1 MTEFTHELPNNI
13 DLFEGVKVVASA
25 MPKYPFSINLIDVIK
40 DGYCEISDTGQF
52 SKQRWDALGAIVS
65 FFIPP
70 EVFSSYYDSIYL
82 IKRDLSSICKD
93 ILPPSAGYDIINVSI
108 SPIIP
113 SKTKN
118 PLAEIQ
124 KIVTDE
130 RYLSL
135 SEDLINKGKRMADAY
150 ITLYALEN
158 HVRDYIHNT
167 FLREKGSD
175 YLNKIVIPKKTQ
187 SGIVLRKSQ
196 EDSKKWLPLRGG
208 NDLFYLD
215 FIELA
220 DIIINNWD
228 YFKNYIPDQ
237 NWIKVKMQEMYDIRC
252 LVAHNS
258 FISDEN
264 IQLLD
269 ITTKQ
274 IIKQL
279 YS

>member
-279 YS
+279 YT

>member
-1 MTEFTHELPNNI
+1 MTEFTHELPNNN
-13 DLFEGVKVVASA
+13 DLFYGVKVVASA
-25 MPKYPFSINLIDVIK
+25 RQQYPFSINLIDVIK

-52 SKQRWDALGAIVS
+52 SKQRWNAIGAIVS

-70 EVFSSYYDSIYL
+70 EIFSLYYESIEF

-93 ILPPSAGYDIINVSI
+93 VLPPSAGFDIINVSI
-108 SPIIP
+108 SPIIS
-113 SKTKN
+113 SKTKDS
-118 PLAEIQ
+118 LSEIR
-124 KIVTDE
+124 KIVADE
-130 RYLSL
+130 RYLNL
-135 SEDLINKGKRMADAY
+135 SEDLINKGKKMADAY

-167 FLREKGSD
+167 FLREIGSD
-175 YLNKIVIPKKTQ
+175 YLNKIVIPKKAQ

-196 EDSKKWLPLRGG
+196 EESKKWLPLRGG

-228 YFKNYIPDQ
+228 YFKNFIPDQ